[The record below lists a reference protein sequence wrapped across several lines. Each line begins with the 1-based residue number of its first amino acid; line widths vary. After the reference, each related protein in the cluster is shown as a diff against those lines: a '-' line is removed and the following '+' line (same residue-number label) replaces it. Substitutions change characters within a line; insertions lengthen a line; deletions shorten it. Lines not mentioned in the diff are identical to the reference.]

1 MSEPAGAAPPPEAL
15 PEAPSEAR
23 PPGSPALYP
32 SQRDLWLVIVLWLST
47 ATMLFGAWVVW
58 QAPGTVLF
66 RVGLTA
72 VFALFAGFIVWILYG
87 TRYELRGEALVIR
100 SGPFRWSRSVH
111 AIREVRP
118 TRNPLSSPALS
129 LDRLAIRFRDQKL
142 PVMISPL
149 RRQEFLADLL
159 TRAPHLERRGDRLAE
174 R

>member
-1 MSEPAGAAPPPEAL
+1 MSEPAGAAPPPEA
-15 PEAPSEAR
+15 PSEAGLPG
-23 PPGSPALYP
+23 PPARYP
-32 SQRDLWLVIVLWLST
+32 SKRDPWIVVVLWLSI
-47 ATMLFGAWVVW
+47 ATLLFGVWVVW
-58 QAPGTVLF
+58 QAPGTALF

-72 VFALFAGFIVWILYG
+72 VFALFAGFIVWILHG

-129 LDRLAIRFRDQKL
+129 LDRLAVRFRGQKL
-142 PVMISPL
+142 PVMISPV
-149 RRQEFLADLL
+149 RSDEFLADLL
-159 TRAPHLERRGDRLAE
+159 ARAPHLERRGDRVVE